1 MTWTYLEPCTYS
13 QEPVEVS
20 SQTYCWDTDPCAL
33 LKSNPIADKYCS
45 NDNETTSCPNS
56 QSGTMSEHLTEPS
69 GEGESMSSAEDS
81 LVRTY
86 QQREREKELLE
97 SEADSGERWRESLAK
112 YDQDTHSLRTPHC
125 LFPEDS
131 AEFCAT
137 LPKWGMMQ
145 DGECWELQPLA
156 DTPSVPDSGWWPAP
170 TTKSGGGNCGGSGHY
185 KKAMKLGRY
194 VPRSINPNLYEW
206 LMGWP
211 TEWTGLTPAATD
223 KFQQWL
229 RLHGKS

>member
-1 MTWTYLEPCTYS
+1 MTWTYLEQCTSS

-33 LKSNPIADKYCS
+33 LKSNPIADRYYS
-45 NDNETTSCPNS
+45 NANGTTSCHDS
-56 QSGTMSEHLTEPS
+56 QSGTMSAPLTEPS
-69 GEGESMSSAEDS
+69 GEERSMSYAEGS
-81 LVRTY
+81 LAKTSQR
-86 QQREREKELLE
+86 RERVKESQELGAGCGLK
-97 SEADSGERWRESLAK
+97 WRESLAK
-112 YDQDTHSLRTPHC
+112 YDPSSHSLKTHPC

-131 AEFCAT
+131 TESYAI
-137 LPKWGMMQ
+137 LPKWGTMR
-145 DGECWELQPLA
+145 DGECWELPALVA
-156 DTPSVPDSGWWPAP
+156 TPNVPDCGWWPAP

-185 KKAMKLGRY
+185 KKAHRLGRY
-194 VPRSINPNLYEW
+194 VPRLINPNLYEW

-211 TEWTGLTPAATD
+211 TGYTDLMPVETG